1 MQDKKSSL
9 LKNIRNFNKKVLSGN
24 QALHKN
30 EVTAK
35 KTKDNVNPIFAVIRH
50 NMEETCLI
58 NKRHILKN
66 LKI

>member
-35 KTKDNVNPIFAVIRH
+35 KQKTMSIQFLLSLDLIWRKRVLSIKDTF
-50 NMEETCLI
+50 
-58 NKRHILKN
+58 
-66 LKI
+66 

>member
-1 MQDKKSSL
+1 MQDKKGSL

-35 KTKDNVNPIFAVIRH
+35 KNRRQCQSNFCCH
-50 NMEETCLI
+50 
-58 NKRHILKN
+58 
-66 LKI
+66 